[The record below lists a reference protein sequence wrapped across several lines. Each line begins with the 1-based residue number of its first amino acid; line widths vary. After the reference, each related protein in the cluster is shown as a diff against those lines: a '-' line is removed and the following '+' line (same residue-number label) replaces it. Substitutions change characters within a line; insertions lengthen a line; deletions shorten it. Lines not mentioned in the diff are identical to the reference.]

1 MEGIFQAGAGSKITD
16 ESELVEYHK
25 LAAHNAFASCT
36 YRADCTSNA
45 RLLHCAA
52 ICRFRCSCEHCL
64 DQQAIPSLSAQLSDM
79 DASINAFE
87 DACSSREK
95 SLEEALVSH
104 AFERLQEACDE
115 IALTE
120 RVLSFATSLSCKLD
134 NDASLVEALVR
145 AEFPRDGQGN
155 IDSRTTRADGSVL
168 VIGEESRNAV
178 RSALAM
184 IRHGGFVVRP
194 LAARM
199 GQGGDVHSGESS
211 SEDEVEY
218 PDEDEQGLPEPDIKE
233 YILRCVVRCS
243 GDSGP
248 PRKST
253 VHRLYAMV
261 ERKAAHLRLACAVS
275 ESEGPTSMGV

>member
-1 MEGIFQAGAGSKITD
+1 MPDFAIVANRLVGAGKSLPRSAEDIRTELTSAGVLPREVSGLDEDELKSVWEGIFQAGAGSKITD
-16 ESELVEYHK
+16 ESELVENIINSLCTMPLRRVLIEQIAPAMRASSTVLRYADSD
-25 LAAHNAFASCT
+25 AAVNIA
-36 YRADCTSNA
+36 
-45 RLLHCAA
+45 
-52 ICRFRCSCEHCL
+52 L
-64 DQQAIPSLSAQLSDM
+64 DQQAIPALIAQRNDI
-79 DASINAFE
+79 DASIYAVE

-134 NDASLVEALVR
+134 NDTSLVEALVR

-184 IRHGGFVVRP
+184 IRHGGIAVRP

-199 GQGGDVHSGESS
+199 GQGGDAHSGESS

-218 PDEDEQGLPEPDIKE
+218 
-233 YILRCVVRCS
+233 R
-243 GDSGP
+243 
-248 PRKST
+248 
-253 VHRLYAMV
+253 
-261 ERKAAHLRLACAVS
+261 
-275 ESEGPTSMGV
+275 